1 MYRLVA
7 LGFALIR
14 SLNGRIM
21 QLLWRYRDLLDRRWK
36 GEALPEQHGRPRRFQ
51 GCEHPSSY
59 AVNLTCDRLTHVAL
73 PCRWSRSEEESPS
86 AGQVSR
92 SRQRFL
98 LERPLTYRLTLSPTA
113 QLWTSSLGRR

>member
-36 GEALPEQHGRPRRFQ
+36 GEALFEQHGRSRRFQ
-51 GCEHPSSY
+51 GRKYLDSTAFTCDGLAY
-59 AVNLTCDRLTHVAL
+59 LVLTCRS
-73 PCRWSRSEEESPS
+73 SRSEEESPS

-98 LERPLTYRLTLSPTA
+98 PGRPLTYRLTLSYTA
-113 QLWTSSLGRR
+113 QLWTSSLGRG